1 MRRTETEFGA
11 PASSASTGWRE
22 LWRKEDW
29 WAIWLGLGL
38 VLAGY
43 LLFVNGSSLR
53 WIAVTPAK
61 WANGAQLLTHL
72 QDNVARYVAQFV
84 LWLVTFTI
92 ALTALGH
99 RPRDFLPSF
108 LFLYLLSVVIF
119 AICQWDQAATYNL

>member
-1 MRRTETEFGA
+1 MSRTETEFGA
-11 PASSASTGWRE
+11 PVSSASAGWGE

-38 VLAGY
+38 VLVGY

-61 WANGAQLLTHL
+61 WANGAQLLAHFR
-72 QDNVARYVAQFV
+72 DNIVRYVAQFL
-84 LWLVTFTI
+84 LWLVTFAI

-99 RPRDFLPSF
+99 RARFRARLCLSLPRLGRDLRHR
-108 LFLYLLSVVIF
+108 SVGPG
-119 AICQWDQAATYNL
+119 QRL